1 MARTTMKVAGCQ
13 MLVTN
18 SVKANEAKIKAAI
31 RRAADE
37 GADFLLTP
45 EGSLSGYRSS
55 FEGKKVAAAV
65 RRVAA
70 RAKRAGVGL
79 LLGTCYKEKAKGRD
93 FCYNQVRVYAP
104 EGEYLGAHSKILRCS
119 PLEMPGTG
127 EMADYVEGTL
137 RAFEWKRITF
147 GVLICNDMWASPHCT
162 TMPNPHLPLQLA
174 RMGARIIFHAINSGT
189 DQRELDR
196 RAEALIRDQGAIPRH
211 PYRRGE
217 CGQARLGGERPER
230 PGAA

>member
-79 LLGTCYKEKAKGRD
+79 LLGTCYKEKAKGRGKSSRPTRSLW
-93 FCYNQVRVYAP
+93 FHR
-104 EGEYLGAHSKILRCS
+104 ERFLLR
-119 PLEMPGTG
+119 T
-127 EMADYVEGTL
+127 
-137 RAFEWKRITF
+137 
-147 GVLICNDMWASPHCT
+147 
-162 TMPNPHLPLQLA
+162 
-174 RMGARIIFHAINSGT
+174 
-189 DQRELDR
+189 
-196 RAEALIRDQGAIPRH
+196 
-211 PYRRGE
+211 
-217 CGQARLGGERPER
+217 
-230 PGAA
+230 